1 MRDWLL
7 TTLNDSFG
15 ITIDQRWQWATE
27 LFVVVT
33 LVLLVNLGVRIIL
46 GYLER
51 GANKTKN
58 SWDDSIL
65 HAANAPIRLAVWVI
79 GLALAG
85 QMAVLQ
91 VEAEQFG
98 EWIASLRGVG
108 LAIAFAWFLIR
119 LIREVEQNIW
129 DKSQARPIDERMD
142 KHSMEAISK
151 LLRVSVII
159 TTILIVLQTLGFSV
173 SGVMAFGGI
182 GGIAIGFAAKDILA
196 NFFGGLF
203 IYLDKPFVVG
213 DWIKSPDQDIE
224 GTVENIGWRRTVIRR
239 FDKRPLYV
247 PNGTFNNISVEN
259 PSRMTNRRIYETIG
273 VRYCDHKTVGVI
285 VDEIRAF
292 LANHDEIDT
301 KQTLIVNFNAFNNSS
316 LDIMV
321 YTFTKTTM
329 WVKYHE
335 VKHAV
340 LLDIYAIIRK
350 HGGDIAFPTT
360 TINLAAPVQLQQAVD
375 GDAATQATS

>member
-7 TTLNDSFG
+7 TVLDDNFG
-15 ITIDQRWQWATE
+15 ISIDTRWQWATE

-33 LVLLVNLGVRIIL
+33 LVLVVNLGVRIIL
-46 GYLER
+46 SYMER
-51 GANKTKN
+51 GAKKTQN
-58 SWDDSIL
+58 TWDDAIL

-85 QMAVLQ
+85 QLAVLQ
-91 VEAEQFG
+91 VEANQFG
-98 EWIASLRGVG
+98 EWISSLRGVG
-108 LAIAFAWFLIR
+108 LAISFSWFLIR
-119 LIREVEQNIW
+119 LIREIEAKVWE
-129 DKSQARPIDERMD
+129 KSQARPVDERID

-159 TTILIVLQTLGFSV
+159 TTILVILQTMGFSV

-224 GTVENIGWRRTVIRR
+224 GTVEHIGWRRTVIRR

-285 VDEIRAF
+285 VDEVREF
-292 LANHDEIDT
+292 LANHDEIDS

-316 LDIMV
+316 LDIMI
-321 YTFTKTTM
+321 YSFTKTTM

-360 TINLAAPVQLQQAVD
+360 TINLAEPVQLQQTA
-375 GDAATQATS
+375 DAAVAP

>member
-1 MRDWLL
+1 MREWLL
-7 TTLNDSFG
+7 TTLDTSLG
-15 ITIDQRWQWATE
+15 ISIDQRWQWATE

-33 LVLLVNLGVRIIL
+33 LVLVVNLLVRIAL
-46 GYLER
+46 SYLER
-51 GANKTKN
+51 GAQRTDNR
-58 SWDDSIL
+58 WDDAII
-65 HAANAPIRLAVWVI
+65 HAVNAPIRLAVWVV
-79 GLALAG
+79 GLSFAAQLAL
-85 QMAVLQ
+85 LQ
-91 VEAEQFG
+91 ADTEVEKLS
-98 EWIASLRGVG
+98 EWLGSLRGVG
-108 LAIAFAWFLIR
+108 LTVAFSWFLIR
-119 LIREVEQNIW
+119 FIREVE
-129 DKSQARPIDERMD
+129 ARVDERNQNRPED
-142 KHSMEAISK
+142 EQVDRHSVEAISK

-159 TTILIVLQTLGFSV
+159 TTVLVIMQTLGFSV
-173 SGVMAFGGI
+173 SGVLAFGGI

-224 GTVENIGWRRTVIRR
+224 GTVEHIGWRRTVIRR

-273 VRYCDHKTVGVI
+273 VRYCDHDTVTTI
-285 VDEIRAF
+285 VDEIRDYLRQHEA
-292 LANHDEIDT
+292 IDT
-301 KQTLIVNFNAFNNSS
+301 NQTLIVNFNAFNNSS

-321 YTFTKTTM
+321 YTFTKTTV
-329 WVKYHE
+329 WVTYHE

-340 LLDIYAIIRK
+340 LLGIYEIIRK

-360 TINLAAPVQLQQAVD
+360 TIDLPAPVQLAQ
-375 GDAATQATS
+375 S

>member
-7 TTLNDSFG
+7 AMLNDNFG

-33 LVLLVNLGVRIIL
+33 LVLVVNLCVRIIL
-46 GYLER
+46 GYMER
-51 GANKTKN
+51 GAQKTQN
-58 SWDDSIL
+58 TWDDAIL
-65 HAANAPIRLAVWVI
+65 HAANAPIRLAVWVG

-85 QMAVLQ
+85 QLAVLQ

-98 EWIASLRGVG
+98 EWIVSLRGVG
-108 LAIAFAWFLIR
+108 MAIAFAWFLIR
-119 LIREVEQNIW
+119 LIREIEAKVWE
-129 DKSQARPIDERMD
+129 KSEARPVDERMD

-159 TTILIVLQTLGFSV
+159 TTILIILQTLGFSV

-224 GTVENIGWRRTVIRR
+224 GTVEHIGWRRTVIRR

-273 VRYCDHKTVGVI
+273 VRYCDHETVGAI
-285 VDEIRAF
+285 VDEIRDF
-292 LANHDEIDT
+292 LAAHDEIDT
-301 KQTLIVNFNAFNNSS
+301 RQTLIVNFNAFNNSS
-316 LDIMV
+316 LDIMI

-360 TINLAAPVQLQQAVD
+360 TIDLAAPVQLQQMANEQ
-375 GDAATQATS
+375 AAS